1 MKYKNSFF
9 RVRIKTDGTYLDV
22 FPPQNG
28 GKELD
33 VQEVINFLEKK
44 GFTDLSADVFKK
56 SLALMKEKPLQIK
69 IRDIPVEPFAE
80 SAVILSSVDRWKTDD
95 RTGDKSGAGTTENHI
110 WNIGF
115 RD

>member
-56 SLALMKEKPLQIK
+56 
-69 IRDIPVEPFAE
+69 
-80 SAVILSSVDRWKTDD
+80 
-95 RTGDKSGAGTTENHI
+95 
-110 WNIGF
+110 
-115 RD
+115 

>member
-9 RVRIKTDGTYLDV
+9 RVRIKADGTYLDV

-44 GFTDLSADVFKK
+44 GFTDLSANVFKK

-69 IRDIPVEPFAE
+69 IRDIPVEPLRKAQ
-80 SAVILSSVDRWKTDD
+80 
-95 RTGDKSGAGTTENHI
+95 
-110 WNIGF
+110 
-115 RD
+115 